1 MAGAPSYRWMPFIAG
16 AVSIVGL
23 IFGVFWLLE
32 TRLLGSADREVV
44 AAVHLVV
51 GFGTSLVVLFYGL
64 YFVLDRIEA
73 AEAHADRARQS
84 ERYLFSVFDNLPVA
98 VFVLDHDGS
107 PTFANQRA
115 LELLGSGADAAKGVE
130 DLADVYEAYVAG
142 TDEPYPTERLPIVR
156 ALRGEADALATDLEV
171 DRDGRRIPL
180 EVWASPV
187 RDAEGRVSFAIGV
200 FVDVTDRRRAEE
212 EKMLRVAREKDLEKV
227 RDFDRLR
234 SRFIN
239 MAAHEL
245 YTPIT
250 PIKLQVEALRKT
262 TASGDMERA
271 GRSLDVIHRNVNRL
285 HTVVHQILEVAR
297 IEAGRVSVRR
307 ERIDLGQV
315 VERALAEFDDTARH
329 RRLDLETDIA
339 SGIVV
344 DGDSDRLENGV
355 ANLLENVAK
364 HTPKGTKAVVR
375 CHADGDHAVVEV
387 VDHGPGFGEEVTQRL
402 FEPFHQADEE
412 SGDMEAQGWGLGLF
426 VTRSVVEQHDG
437 EAWCRSRGR
446 GEGTEAGFR
455 IPLAQAKD
463 APAATALTA
472 KPS

>member
-16 AVSIVGL
+16 AACIVAL

-51 GFGTSLVVLFYGL
+51 GFGTSLLVLFYGL

-107 PTFANQRA
+107 PAFANRRA
-115 LELLGSGADAAKGVE
+115 VELLGREADPDATPE
-130 DLADVYEAYVAG
+130 ELAYKYDAYVAG
-142 TDEPYPTERLPIVR
+142 TDEPYPAERMPIVR
-156 ALRGEADALATDLEV
+156 ALRGEADALATDMEV
-171 DRDGRRIPL
+171 DRGDRRIPL

-187 RDAEGRVSFAIGV
+187 RDAEGRVSFAIAV
-200 FVDVTDRRRAEE
+200 FIDVTDRRRAEE
-212 EKMLRVAREKDLEKV
+212 EKLLRVAREKDLERV

-250 PIKLQVEALRKT
+250 PIKLQVESLRK
-262 TASGDMERA
+262 AAEAGDLDRA
-271 GRSLDVIHRNVNRL
+271 NRSLDVIHRNVNRL
-285 HTVVHQILEVAR
+285 HGVVHQILEVAR

-307 ERIDLGQV
+307 ERIDLGRV
-315 VERALAEFDDTARH
+315 VERALAEFQDTVN
-329 RRLDLETDIA
+329 RRDLQIDRRIDA
-339 SGIVV
+339 DVVV
-344 DGDSDRLENGV
+344 DGDADRLENAV
-355 ANLLENVAK
+355 FNLLDNVAK
-364 HTPKGTKAVVR
+364 HTPKGTKAVVG
-375 CHADGDHAVVEV
+375 CHSEDGAGVFEV
-387 VDHGPGFGEEVTQRL
+387 VDDGPGISEEAADRL
-402 FEPFHQADEE
+402 FEPFQQAARA
-412 SGDMEAQGWGLGLF
+412 SGDMEAEGWGLGLF
-426 VTRSVVEQHDG
+426 VTRSVAEQHEG
-437 EAWCRSRGR
+437 EAWCRRDGP
-446 GEGTEAGFR
+446 EGGTRAGFR
-455 IPLAQAKD
+455 LPLADDVSERK
-463 APAATALTA
+463 A